1 MNRGLAESVHATTHW
16 LRSHSRCSGFKSGVT
31 NHQIILLILGTL
43 FRDCDDTFLQ
53 LNFSLLIT
61 HPYVVPNLMSLLLFS
76 ALNVGVA
83 LLSMQGQKALGFHI
97 KKS

>member
-53 LNFSLLIT
+53 IHFSSLIT
-61 HPYVVPNLMSLLLFS
+61 HPCVVPNLMSLLLFS

-97 KKS
+97 HKS